1 MPVDSRSPQVNEA
14 TGDDLHLRRVFI
26 MIAAGWT
33 IAMSISMSLALYRVG
48 SGALDLAREGAA
60 TAYAKDALYRRWN
73 TQHGGVYAPVT
84 AATPPNPYLVDVPER
99 EIRTPSGRLLTLLNH
114 AYMIRQVYEMDG
126 NGPEGHLVASRP
138 LNPKNLPDAWENRAL
153 ASFAAGKNESFAVM
167 DTKERREF
175 RLMRPLKLLRGCVP
189 CHEAQ
194 GFKEGDIY
202 GAMSIAVDMAPMKQT
217 RGLVC

>member
-1 MPVDSRSPQVNEA
+1 MMMTVLVSKPKTEERTSAAARPSHFSVSGLTGSP
-14 TGDDLHLRRVFI
+14 DFMLILRLEN
-26 MIAAGWT
+26 A
-33 IAMSISMSLALYRVG
+33 
-48 SGALDLAREGAA
+48 EGAA